1 MFLKSSRNAY
11 AHFEECCSLT
21 FSEILHYLQFQ
32 LSSLTELSTQIFPL
46 VNSFLA
52 VVYLIIDQEIFTS

>member
-21 FSEILHYLQFQ
+21 FSEILYLHFQ
-32 LSSLTELSTQIFPL
+32 LSSLTELVTQIFLL

>member
-1 MFLKSSRNAY
+1 MFLKFSRDTY

-21 FSEILHYLQFQ
+21 LSEILYLQFQ
-32 LSSLTELSTQIFPL
+32 LSSFTELATQIFTL
-46 VNSFLA
+46 VNSFLT